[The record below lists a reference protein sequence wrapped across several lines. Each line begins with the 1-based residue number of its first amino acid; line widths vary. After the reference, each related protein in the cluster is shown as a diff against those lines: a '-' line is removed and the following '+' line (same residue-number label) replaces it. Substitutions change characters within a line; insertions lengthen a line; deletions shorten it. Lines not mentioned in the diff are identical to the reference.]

1 MRHAVLFAS
10 LALLAIAVSLAL
22 GERWRSVELLV
33 IAAAVVLLGVP
44 HGALDV
50 IHAARRLTVK
60 GPARWAAFVAA
71 YVAVAALVVAGW
83 VAAPTLA
90 LSLFLLISAL
100 HFSGDL
106 EEGAPRHLRALHGAA
121 LVTLP
126 AWFHREDLTELFAH
140 LVPGSGASQLVA
152 ALSTLAPAVLVLL
165 AAVLAAGAVGRL
177 RSAASAPPPGALLE
191 STATLA
197 LTLAAPPLTAFAVYF
212 CALHS
217 ARHVAR
223 TGRVF
228 ALPGRDL
235 LRAAALPTLAT
246 ALAVPIG
253 LAALPDTPP
262 DARTLQV
269 VFIGLA
275 ALTVPHMMLIE
286 PLRLRGWRA

>member
-1 MRHAVLFAS
+1 MHAVLFAS
-10 LALLAIAVSLAL
+10 LALAAIAASLLL
-22 GERWRSVELLV
+22 GEGWRSAELLV
-33 IAAAVVLLGVP
+33 VAAAVVLLGVP

-50 IHAARRLTVK
+50 IHAARRLTVS
-60 GPARWAAFVAA
+60 GPGRWALFVAG
-71 YVAVAALVVAGW
+71 YVAVAALVVLGW
-83 VAAPTLA
+83 IAAPTLA
-90 LSLFLLISAL
+90 LALFLVLSAF

-106 EEGAPRHLRALHGAA
+106 EEGAPRRLRALHGAT
-121 LVTLP
+121 LVTMP
-126 AWFHREDLTELFAH
+126 AWHHREDLTELFAH
-140 LVPGSGASQLVA
+140 LVPAEGAAQLVA
-152 ALSTLAPAVLVLL
+152 ALATVAPAVLALLVL
-165 AAVLAAGAVGRL
+165 VLSAGALGRFREPFDAL
-177 RSAASAPPPGALLE
+177 PPGALLE
-191 STATLA
+191 SAATLA
-197 LTLAAPPLTAFAVYF
+197 LTLVAPPLTAFAVYF

-223 TGRVF
+223 TGRIF

-246 ALAVPIG
+246 ALAVPVG

-286 PLRLRGWRA
+286 PLRLRGWRT